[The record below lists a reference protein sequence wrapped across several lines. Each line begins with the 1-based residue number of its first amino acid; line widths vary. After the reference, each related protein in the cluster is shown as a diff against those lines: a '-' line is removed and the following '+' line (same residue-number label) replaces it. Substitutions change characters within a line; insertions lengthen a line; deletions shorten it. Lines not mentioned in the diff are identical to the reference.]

1 MSNKYLSKPSTFIGR
16 LKERMANV
24 FGYIGPAETIDK
36 KIENLDNSISMN
48 DDSGFSLI
56 VQSKIY
62 GDIINKYELI
72 LDDIKDKLLN
82 GGNFTGKQKQ
92 YQLQILKHQ
101 SMILLSKTSDQIVK
115 AKTEFNCVLENIC
128 QDYFN
133 SILNG
138 DFSDIYV
145 LNLVEDINSIL
156 QNCSNLTFPFVVI
169 KGFNDLKS
177 VYEYS
182 EKNKCVIDRIIEK
195 NQTRI
200 ELIKA
205 DPKTINAY
213 ASRDAIIRKKR

>member
-1 MSNKYLSKPSTFIGR
+1 MSSNYSSKSSTFMGR

-36 KIENLDNSISMN
+36 KIEKLDSSISMN
-48 DDSGFSLI
+48 DSSGFSLI

-72 LDDIKDKLLN
+72 VDDIKSKLLN
-82 GGNFTGKQKQ
+82 SGAFTGKAKQ

-101 SMILLSKTSDQIVK
+101 SMIVLAKTSDQIVK
-115 AKTEFNCVLENIC
+115 AKIEFNSVLEKIS

-133 SILNG
+133 LILNG
-138 DFSDIYV
+138 EFKDEHV

-156 QNCSNLTFPFVVI
+156 QNCSNLNFPLLVI
-169 KGFNDLKS
+169 KEFNDLKS

-182 EKNKCVIDRIIEK
+182 EKKKFTIDRVIEK
-195 NQTRI
+195 NQTSI

-205 DPKTINAY
+205 DPQTLNTY
-213 ASRDAIIRKKR
+213 ASRDAINIKKR